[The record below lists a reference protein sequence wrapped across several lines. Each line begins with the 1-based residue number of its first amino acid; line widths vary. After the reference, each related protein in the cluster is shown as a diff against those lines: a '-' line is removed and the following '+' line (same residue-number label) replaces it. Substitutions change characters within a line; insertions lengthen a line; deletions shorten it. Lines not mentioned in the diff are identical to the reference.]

1 MPFLPFDAAGNWSS
15 EVTWALLDAEAGT
28 VGTRIFAKINHSVL
42 EQSCPCVYHSVP
54 GSREG
59 QTQLELLSGGIREYV
74 WSPYR
79 RRNLHISVQWDLKSE
94 RSLLILS
101 YNFWIDNILQLLHQ
115 AWHPPFVQEATESLL
130 KKLRNSW
137 GLKDHHTSLKVLSCW
152 PAFIYLFFFFWLLS
166 WVPDHKA
173 QNHRKAEKYNK
184 WAFSTHPE
192 QSFHSFNKSW
202 VLVKGKPWISP
213 VLL

>member
-42 EQSCPCVYHSVP
+42 EQSCPCVHHSVP

-152 PAFIYLFFFFWLLS
+152 PAFIYLFIFFFGCYLESLTTKPKTTGRQKSTTNRLS
-166 WVPDHKA
+166 LPIPS
-173 QNHRKAEKYNK
+173 NH
-184 WAFSTHPE
+184 FI
-192 QSFHSFNKSW
+192 
-202 VLVKGKPWISP
+202 VLISHGY
-213 VLL
+213 L